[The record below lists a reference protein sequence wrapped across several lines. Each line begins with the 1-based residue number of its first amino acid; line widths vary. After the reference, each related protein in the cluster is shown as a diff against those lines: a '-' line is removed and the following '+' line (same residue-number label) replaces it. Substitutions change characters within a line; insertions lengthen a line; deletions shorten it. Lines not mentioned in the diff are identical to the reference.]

1 MLVLL
6 LFIIFTYA
14 FLITDKKLRKNVFI
28 IIESFSKSIYYANIS
43 NQKYSYLETENN
55 HKYKRQI

>member
-14 FLITDKKLRKNVFI
+14 FLITDKKLRKNVSI
-28 IIESFSKSIYYANIS
+28 IIEKVFLKVSIM
-43 NQKYSYLETENN
+43 
-55 HKYKRQI
+55 QILAIRSIAI